1 MTLPRLTALDLVDT
15 VPRLRTEQYAIRTR
29 LALLGGGKTVLA
41 TKTRKAHATPSFTL
55 GARRTIRRSATS
67 LVTVGHSSKDR
78 FVDVTTRRVPRA
90 FGAYFGAK
98 GIRLVLN
105 TAVAVLVLSLPF
117 TASTSARAEASPAD
131 AASPSFAAAPIVDDV
146 ARAQTAARG
155 VVASSRTP
163 TTVVAEEVRPII
175 ERTIARE
182 DTLATMANYYDLS
195 LEAVAYANG
204 ITEEDQDLPIGGKLL
219 IPPGEGAV
227 YKVKEGDTVEDVA
240 AHFKVAPDVIMSVN
254 RVLFE
259 PEHFAVGQLIFVPG
273 ASLPALKRTEA
284 LKSIAMPSSASLPAR
299 TGRLG
304 MPVQGVITQYF
315 WWGHTGVD
323 IAAPYG
329 SRIGASDDG
338 VVVATGPVPVGGLH
352 VCVQHADGMQTCY
365 YHTSAVYVSPGQ
377 TVTRGQ
383 LIAAIGLTGVTTG
396 PHVHWE
402 LKVNGVPQN
411 PLAY

>member
-1 MTLPRLTALDLVDT
+1 M
-15 VPRLRTEQYAIRTR
+15 
-29 LALLGGGKTVLA
+29 
-41 TKTRKAHATPSFTL
+41 
-55 GARRTIRRSATS
+55 
-67 LVTVGHSSKDR
+67 
-78 FVDVTTRRVPRA
+78 TTRRIPNA
-90 FGAYFGAK
+90 FLAYFGAK
-98 GIRLVLN
+98 GLRLVLN
-105 TAVAVLVLSLPF
+105 TAVAVLVLMLPY
-117 TASTSARAEASPAD
+117 TASSSARAEASPAD
-131 AASPSFAAAPIVDDV
+131 VASPSVAAVPLEDV

-155 VVASSRTP
+155 VIASSRAP
-163 TTVVAEEVRPII
+163 TTVVAEESRPII
-175 ERTIARE
+175 VRTISKE
-182 DTLATMANYYDLS
+182 DTLATMAHYYEVS
-195 LEAVAYANG
+195 LEAVAFAND
-204 ITEEDQDLPIGGKLL
+204 ITHEDQPLPIGRDLV

-227 YKVKEGDTVEDVA
+227 YKVKDGDTVEDVA
-240 AHFKVAPDVIMSVN
+240 ARFKVNPDVIMSFN

-273 ASLPALKRTEA
+273 AALPALRRTE
-284 LKSIAMPSSASLPAR
+284 LPKSIAVPSSASLPAR

-304 MPVQGVITQYF
+304 LPVSGVITQYF

-338 VVVATGPVPVGGLH
+338 IVISTGPVPVGGVH
-352 VCVQHADGMQTCY
+352 VCIQHSEGLQTCY
-365 YHTSAVYVSPGQ
+365 YHTSAVFVSPGQ
-377 TVTRGQ
+377 TVARGQ